1 MRRVLPDVAISNP
14 GRGTSKPLQLRIF
27 RKSRVTEG
35 LTLCEVP
42 VLPGNA
48 CSRLPKV
55 PLQGFGDKS
64 PGDEVV
70 FYTFSRHSTPARF
83 RYCFFCN
90 WRFLFHL
97 CLPLILLLFPG
108 CGLWEGGL
116 PEHIIARIDR
126 EEITV
131 DEFNREFKELVTD
144 QNREGSRSELREV
157 KEAYLNQMIERKI
170 LAQEARRLGIQVSAE
185 ELSQAILEIKRDYPG
200 EGFGEK
206 LGLKGMSLEEWKV
219 RLEEKLLA
227 EKMVRGG
234 HPYQG
239 KIEEKSAREF
249 YETHRSLF
257 QLPRRVRV
265 RQIVV
270 TDGNEAI
277 QIQKRLKKGESF
289 EKLAKEKSLGPEKVQ
304 GGDLGYF
311 SEGERPAEFDHVFS
325 MEVGA
330 ISEVIKSPYGYHLF
344 KLEEKSEPRELSFE
358 EAKKSILQR
367 LEREKGEEEYQRWF
381 KGLREKAKVK
391 VNEKWLRS

>member
-1 MRRVLPDVAISNP
+1 MGQRREEGRKNEGREKMRRV
-14 GRGTSKPLQLRIF
+14 
-27 RKSRVTEG
+27 
-35 LTLCEVP
+35 
-42 VLPGNA
+42 
-48 CSRLPKV
+48 
-55 PLQGFGDKS
+55 
-64 PGDEVV
+64 
-70 FYTFSRHSTPARF
+70 
-83 RYCFFCN
+83 
-90 WRFLFHL
+90 LFHL

-126 EEITV
+126 EEITI

-170 LAQEARRLGIQVSAE
+170 LAQEARRLGIRVSAE

-206 LGLKGMSLEEWKV
+206 LGLTGMSLEKWKV

-227 EKMVRGG
+227 EKMVRSG

-344 KLEEKSEPRELSFE
+344 KLEEKSEPREISFE
-358 EAKKSILQR
+358 EAKKGILQR

-381 KGLREKAKVK
+381 KDLREKAKVK
-391 VNEKWLRS
+391 VNRKWLRS